1 MLDYFNAF
9 GTLSHSIPLSILS
22 SVGLDTSAVK
32 MLSNYLSDRLQSVKI
47 DENKSNTLCVS
58 SGVPQ
63 DSILGPLLY
72 ALYTS
77 ELIKVIKKCRYHI
90 YADDTQLYF
99 TLKMEDLEDAIT
111 TINKELKTL
120 VVLQWRLVRG
130 GKGGLASP

>member
-77 ELIKVIKKCRYHI
+77 ELIKVIKKCKYHI
-90 YADDTQLYF
+90 YADDTQVYF
-99 TLKMEDLEDAIT
+99 TFKMEDLEDAIT
-111 TINKELKTL
+111 INKELKTL
-120 VVLQWRLVRG
+120 VTISQRHS
-130 GKGGLASP
+130 KNQPT

>member
-77 ELIKVIKKCRYHI
+77 ELIKKCRYHI

-120 VVLQWRLVRG
+120 VTISQRHS
-130 GKGGLASP
+130 KNPPT